1 MSNGVHLKRPNEHT
15 RLVVP
20 VILNFIAIGDNSEVC
35 VKTSEGRA
43 FITLLP

>member
-20 VILNFIAIGDNSEVC
+20 VNLNFIGDNPEVC
-35 VKTSEGRA
+35 VKTPEGRA